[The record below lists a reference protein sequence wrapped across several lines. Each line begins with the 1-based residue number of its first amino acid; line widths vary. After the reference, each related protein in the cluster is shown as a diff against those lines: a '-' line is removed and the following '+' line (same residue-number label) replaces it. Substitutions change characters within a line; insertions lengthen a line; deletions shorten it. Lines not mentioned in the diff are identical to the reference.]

1 MMVGGCLAIRPWAG
15 ASSADRLRPHL
26 DRLALGLRRSLKQS
40 IGGVGCGIRRKR
52 GYHPARSADE
62 YHAVDGIYIGRLI
75 IYGLVHGGSPIVT
88 TRQGG
93 ATPPKQMGFR
103 YDVDQEKRGDA

>member
-1 MMVGGCLAIRPWAG
+1 MVGGFLAIRPLACTPSV
-15 ASSADRLRPHL
+15 ARLRPHL
-26 DRLALGLRRSLKQS
+26 DRLALRLRRSLKQS

-75 IYGLVHGGSPIVT
+75 IYGLVHGGSPIIT
-88 TRQGG
+88 TRQGRKRHRSKWAFAMMSIKG
-93 ATPPKQMGFR
+93 S
-103 YDVDQEKRGDA
+103 RGDA